1 MTDIP
6 RIAVI
11 GAGPGGLLCARVL
24 QQRGLSVTVYDAD
37 RSATDRDQGGTLD
50 LHADSGQLAMSQA
63 GLLDAFMALARP
75 EGQSMTFMDQHGEVK
90 KQFTHTPGDTDAP
103 EIDRGQLRQMLA
115 ESLEPG
121 TVQWD
126 HKLRSATSLGAGT
139 HRLRFANGAQ
149 TDVDL
154 LIGADGT
161 WSRVRPL
168 VTDAVPEYSGVSYL
182 DVQYQNADVR
192 HPEIARM
199 VGQGQL
205 FVKDGQG
212 HGVVVQRNS
221 GGVIR
226 GYVFMKK
233 PLNWA
238 EQAKLDTGDASA
250 VHRFLLSE
258 FSGWTPELYP
268 FMTDS
273 DGPYINRPIMLL
285 PAPLTWEPT
294 PGVTLLGDAAHVM
307 APFGGQGANLA
318 LLDAANLACAVA
330 EETSIDA
337 AIARYEAQMLP
348 RAGALAVQSNAAQ
361 GKFFG
366 GQSSAASHLA
376 PVSLELAQ

>member
-1 MTDIP
+1 MNNAL

-24 QQRGLSVTVYDAD
+24 QQHGVSVTVYDAD
-37 RSATDRDQGGTLD
+37 ASATARDQGGTLD
-50 LHADSGQLAMSQA
+50 LHADSGQPALIEA
-63 GLLDAFMALARP
+63 GLWDMFMSLARP
-75 EGQSMTFMDQHGEVK
+75 EGRSMTFMNQHAEVK
-90 KQFTHTPGDTDAP
+90 KQFSHTPGDTDAP
-103 EIDRGQLRQMLA
+103 EIDRGQLRQLLA
-115 ESLEPG
+115 ESLESG

-126 HKLRSATSLGAGT
+126 HKLLSATPLGGGT
-139 HRLRFANGAQ
+139 HRLSFANDVH

-168 VTDAVPEYSGVSYL
+168 VTDATPDYSGVSYL
-182 DVQYQNADVR
+182 DVQYRDADVR
-192 HPEIARM
+192 HPQIARM
-199 VGQGQL
+199 VGEGQL

-226 GYVFMKK
+226 GYVFLKTD
-233 PLNWA
+233 LVWA
-238 EQAKLDTGDASA
+238 EQAGLDLTDAQA
-250 VHRFLLSE
+250 VRRFLLDE
-258 FSGWTPELYP
+258 FSDWAPALHP
-268 FMTDS
+268 FLTES

-285 PAPLTWEPT
+285 PAPLTWDHT

-318 LLDAANLACAVA
+318 LLDAADLARALT
-330 EETSIDA
+330 EEATVDM
-337 AIARYEAQMLP
+337 AITRYETQMLP

-361 GKFFG
+361 VRFFG
-366 GQSSAASHLA
+366 GQSPPASLLNPALLESAR
-376 PVSLELAQ
+376 